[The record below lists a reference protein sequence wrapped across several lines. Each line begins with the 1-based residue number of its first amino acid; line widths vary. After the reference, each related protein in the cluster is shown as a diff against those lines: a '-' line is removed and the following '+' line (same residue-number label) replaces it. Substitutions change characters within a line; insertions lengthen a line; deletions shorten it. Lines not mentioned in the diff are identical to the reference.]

1 MKLHELIQDAYDA
14 TSVKA
19 KELQIWL
26 TLQLNSEEDEVLAD
40 KVQIEQVLVNLIRNA
55 KEAIDASERREI
67 VISTSSSGIDIR
79 VDIADTGIGLS
90 EKVKSG
96 LFEPFM
102 TTKANGMGV
111 GLSISRAII
120 EAHHGRIWAESN
132 PEGGAI
138 FGFTLPLASHSSE
151 LEDE

>member
-1 MKLHELIQDAYDA
+1 
-14 TSVKA
+14 
-19 KELQIWL
+19 
-26 TLQLNSEEDEVLAD
+26 
-40 KVQIEQVLVNLIRNA
+40 LIRNA

-90 EKVKSG
+90 EKMKSS

-138 FGFTLPLASHSSE
+138 FGFTLPLASHRSE

>member
-1 MKLHELIQDAYDA
+1 LDRQRCTPH
-14 TSVKA
+14 
-19 KELQIWL
+19 
-26 TLQLNSEEDEVLAD
+26 
-40 KVQIEQVLVNLIRNA
+40 
-55 KEAIDASERREI
+55 ASERCEI
-67 VISTSSSGIDIR
+67 VISTSSSAIDIR

-90 EKVKSG
+90 EKVKSS

-132 PEGGAI
+132 EGGAI
-138 FGFTLPLASHSSE
+138 FGFTPKLSSIV
-151 LEDE
+151 